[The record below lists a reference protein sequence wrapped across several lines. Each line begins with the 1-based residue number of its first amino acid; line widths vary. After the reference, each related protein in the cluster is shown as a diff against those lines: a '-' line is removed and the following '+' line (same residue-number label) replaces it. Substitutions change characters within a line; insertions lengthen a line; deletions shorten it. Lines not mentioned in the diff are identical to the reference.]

1 MGRAALRTPAQGARI
16 VAAVTAAAVDYALR
30 ILDGLDPRA
39 VSRIGDM
46 AHSSPENVAIDAD
59 ALEREMTI
67 LRQQE
72 EWLAARRAPR

>member
-1 MGRAALRTPAQGARI
+1 

-46 AHSSPENVAIDAD
+46 AQSSPENVAIDAD